1 MIPKS
6 MSSTLIGDGYRF
18 SDQDHAPM
26 KNCHIKVAEW
36 HEIGFAGA
44 ADG

>member
-18 SDQDHAPM
+18 SDKIMPQE
-26 KNCHIKVAEW
+26 KI
-36 HEIGFAGA
+36 
-44 ADG
+44 